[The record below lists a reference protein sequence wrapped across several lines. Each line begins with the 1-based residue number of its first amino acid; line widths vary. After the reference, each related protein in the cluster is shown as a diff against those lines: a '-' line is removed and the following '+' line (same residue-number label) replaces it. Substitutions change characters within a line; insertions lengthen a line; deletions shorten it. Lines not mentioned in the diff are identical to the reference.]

1 MTDPRLQS
9 IHLEAMPRRE
19 QFRRARSALQN
30 AFGEHTI
37 AGEIRPPVS
46 DNERHAVTCI
56 RGEEPAVPASEM
68 PVCWLMDRG
77 KPLPLKVGLNSIG
90 RLPDND
96 VVIDDPCISRRHCAV
111 VVHSDLT
118 CELHD
123 IASKNG
129 TLVNGHKLQGPTRLC
144 EGDEIALC
152 DRKLKMVLSLP
163 APGAPLHRPDDDDR
177 TLAG

>member
-1 MTDPRLQS
+1 MDPRLQS

-19 QFRRARSALQN
+19 EFRRARAAIQG
-30 AFGEHTI
+30 AFGQHTM
-37 AGEIRPPVS
+37 AGELRPAAS
-46 DNERHAVTCI
+46 AKDLEAVTCI
-56 RGEEPAVPASEM
+56 RGDESISPSPSG

-77 KPLPLKVGLNSIG
+77 QPRPLKIGLNSIG

-96 VVIDDPCISRRHCAV
+96 VVIDDPCVSRRHCAV
-111 VVHSDLT
+111 LVHSDLT

-129 TLVNGHKLQGPTRLC
+129 TTVNGHRLQGPTRLR
-144 EGDEIALC
+144 EGDEINLC
-152 DRKLKMVLSLP
+152 DRKLTLAMSLRNP
-163 APGAPLHRPDDDDR
+163 PGPRARFDDDA